1 MTIMKK
7 RYILFASAL
16 VLAAAC
22 EKVPSASD
30 FDGEFLVYTAHSE
43 EAGDFARFETFTV
56 ADSLLAIDGDRGSMF
71 LNDWAKS
78 VRNQYIEEMEAK
90 GYRYVDTGKVDSDLD
105 QDVAPEARADLGIQ
119 ISYIVS
125 TSYYTAY
132 YPSYPWWL
140 DYPGYWYPGYWGGW
154 GSWYYS
160 FPVTYGYSTHSL
172 LTEMVD
178 LTGETGD
185 DKPLP
190 VIWNSY
196 IDGSIGGSRAD
207 AARFSRAVSQ
217 SFAQSEYL
225 GK

>member
-1 MTIMKK
+1 M
-7 RYILFASAL
+7 
-16 VLAAAC
+16 
-22 EKVPSASD
+22 
-30 FDGEFLVYTAHSE
+30 G
-43 EAGDFARFETFTV
+43 
-56 ADSLLAIDGDRGSMF
+56 F
-71 LNDWAKS
+71 LNASSSFTRFSIVDPVPEQLWADIPDLLKKGALLD
-78 VRNQYIEEMEAK
+78 IDELPEMEAK